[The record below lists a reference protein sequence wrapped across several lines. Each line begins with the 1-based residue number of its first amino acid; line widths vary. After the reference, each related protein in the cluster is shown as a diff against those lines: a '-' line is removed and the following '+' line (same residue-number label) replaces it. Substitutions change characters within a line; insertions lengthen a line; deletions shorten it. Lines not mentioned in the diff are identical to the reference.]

1 MDRFRI
7 LTITHKKLSLNKLGR
22 FVVSSDT
29 KAASLRALQDTLGL
43 EELLYLQTCNR
54 VTFLFT
60 ANTPSPADFAARL
73 FSQVNPS
80 LTSEELALLPDV
92 VDTYE
97 GTEAIRH
104 FLSVAT
110 SIDSLVI
117 GEREIH
123 KQIRLAYNECQ
134 QWGLTGDSIRLLVKH
149 TIEVAKRVF
158 TDTDISKKPVSV
170 VSLATESLLRLKVT
184 KDARIVFIG
193 AGNTNTLMG
202 KLLVKNG
209 YHHFTIFNRT
219 LTNAK
224 ILADKVNGEAHALSA
239 ISSYRKGFD
248 VIISCTGATDP
259 VLSWSVYQQ
268 MLQGDNNKK
277 VIIDLAVPR
286 DIDSLIEEKGR
297 LDYIDVE
304 QLRALAAQN
313 MDYRRQALELVQDL
327 IEDEVVA
334 FDKLFQQRQLEHAM
348 RGVSDDV
355 KQIRSRALE
364 AVFAKE
370 IEHMDPAARATMD
383 KVLDYMEK
391 KFISIPYTRARQALS

>member
-1 MDRFRI
+1 MDRFGI

-22 FVVSSDT
+22 FVVSSDN
-29 KAASLRALQDTLGL
+29 KPDTLKRIKEKMGL
-43 EELLYLQTCNR
+43 DELLYLQTCNR
-54 VTFLFT
+54 VTFVFT
-60 ANTPSPADFAARL
+60 ASATLPTDFITQL
-73 FSQVNPS
+73 FSQVNAS
-80 LTSEELALLPDV
+80 LTAEELSLLPNV
-92 VDTYE
+92 VDHYE

-170 VSLATESLLRLKVT
+170 VSLATESLLRLRVPKE
-184 KDARIVFIG
+184 ARIVLIG

-202 KLLVKNG
+202 KLLLKHG
-209 YHHFTIFNRT
+209 YRHFKVFNRT
-219 LTNAK
+219 AKNAQ
-224 ILADKVNGEAHALSA
+224 ILADKVSGEAFTLEALTA
-239 ISSYRKGFD
+239 TTEPFD
-248 VIISCTGATDP
+248 VIISCTGSTEPILDWP
-259 VLSWSVYQQ
+259 TYQT
-268 MLQGDNNKK
+268 MLQGDTQKK

-286 DIDSLIEEKGR
+286 DIDLEIEER
-297 LDYIDVE
+297 AAVDYIDVE
-304 QLRALAAQN
+304 QLRALADKN
-313 MDYRRQALELVQDL
+313 LDFRRQALGLVQDM
-327 IEDEVVA
+327 IEDELQS
-334 FDKLFQQRQLEHAM
+334 FEKLFHQRQLEHAM

-355 KQIRSRALE
+355 REIRARALE

-370 IEHMDPAARATMD
+370 IETMDPEARATMD

-391 KFISIPYTRARQALS
+391 KFISIPYTRARQAFS